1 MASIIAVL
9 RVLYDDSNP
18 RPARIILEAMIC
30 GALSLCITSVIEIFH
45 LPSNAS
51 ITIGGAI
58 GFIGVTTLRDFILKT
73 INKRIDK

>member
-18 RPARIILEAMIC
+18 RPARIILESLIC

-45 LPSNAS
+45 LPSSAA

-58 GFIGVTTLRDFILKT
+58 GFIGVTTLRDFILKA